1 MEHKFEALIEGLLDH
16 QFGSV
21 DAFISPELTA
31 ALRQQLETVYEA
43 GAMKP
48 AGIGQHFTYEKNLKI
63 RGDLIYW
70 LEKEHSAAEKAFL
83 EHIEAFVDY
92 LNRTC
97 YTGINAFEFHFA
109 RYEAGSFYKR
119 HLDQFKSDQGRKFS
133 LVTYLNENW
142 NTEDSGQLLLFSGE
156 KPEEIFPAGG
166 RAVFFKSDEI
176 EHEVKVAT
184 RARMSIA
191 GWLKRV

>member
-1 MEHKFEALIEGLLDH
+1 MEDKFEVLIEGLLEH
-16 QFGSV
+16 QYGNA
-21 DAFISPELTA
+21 DTFIGPELTA
-31 ALRQQLETVYEA
+31 SLRQQLESVYEA
-43 GAMKP
+43 GIMKP
-48 AGIGQHFTYEKNLKI
+48 AGIGQHFSYEKNLKI

-83 EHIEAFVDY
+83 EHIEAFIDH

-97 YTGINAFEFHFA
+97 YTGINAYEFHFA

-119 HLDQFKSDQGRKFS
+119 HLDQFKSDQGRKYS

-142 NTEDSGQLLLFSGE
+142 EPKDAGQLLLFSE
-156 KPEEIFPAGG
+156 ANPVEIFPTGG

-176 EHEVKVAT
+176 EHEVKAGN

>member
-1 MEHKFEALIEGLLDH
+1 MEDKFEALIEGLLEH
-16 QFGSV
+16 QYGSV
-21 DAFISPELTA
+21 DSFISPELTA
-31 ALRQQLETVYEA
+31 ALRHELETVYEA
-43 GAMKP
+43 GAMKS
-48 AGIGQHFTYEKNLKI
+48 AGIGQHFTYEKNLKV
-63 RGDLIYW
+63 RGDMIYW

-83 EHIEAFVDY
+83 EHIEAFAEH

-97 YTGINAFEFHFA
+97 YTGINAIEFHFA

-142 NTEDSGQLLLFSGE
+142 EAADLGQLLLFSGE
-156 KPEEIFPAGG
+156 NPVEIYPTGG
-166 RAVFFKSDEI
+166 SAVFFKSDEV
-176 EHEVKVAT
+176 EHEVKAANRT
-184 RARMSIA
+184 RMSIA